1 MKTSSKRILSIF
13 GSIIGL
19 FFAMAVLMNN
29 VIPGYEQ
36 MLRLRAEIAG
46 KEAARNHLETLV
58 SRAREYLARRDE
70 LGLQVRPIEAAL
82 PTSPNIPELIATL
95 NVLAEN
101 NQASMSRIA
110 FELEP
115 HRPQPVGAGAAP
127 DPGVSRVIMRANIV
141 ALYPNLEAWLRNV
154 ESELRLMD
162 IHVFNLR
169 SIPGEQRPGAGA
181 LMSADVVLTAYW
193 QQ

>member
-19 FFAMAVLMNN
+19 FFAMAVVTNN
-29 VIPGYEQ
+29 VIPGYRQ
-36 MLRLRAEIAG
+36 MLQLRSEIAER
-46 KEAARNHLETLV
+46 EAARNHLETLV
-58 SRAREYLARRDE
+58 SQAREYLARRDE

-82 PTSPNIPELIATL
+82 PTSPKIPELIATL
-95 NVLAEN
+95 NVLAAN
-101 NQASMSRIA
+101 NQVGISRIA

-127 DPGVSRVIMRANIV
+127 VPRVSRVIMRANII
-141 ALYPNLEAWLRNV
+141 ALYPNLEDWLRSV
-154 ESELRLMD
+154 ETELRLMD
-162 IHVFNLR
+162 VQVLNLR
-169 SIPGEQRPGAGA
+169 SVPGDPRPGAGA
-181 LMSADVVLTAYW
+181 FMSADVVLTAYW